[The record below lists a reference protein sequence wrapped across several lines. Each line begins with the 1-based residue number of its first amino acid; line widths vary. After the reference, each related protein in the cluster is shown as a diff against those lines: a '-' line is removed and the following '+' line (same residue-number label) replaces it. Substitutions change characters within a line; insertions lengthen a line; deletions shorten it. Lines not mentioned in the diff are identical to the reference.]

1 MTKEEAKN
9 VLFQR
14 LELEGSIIFHVY
26 EAGGK
31 WLVGSEIIGNEDDLY
46 ESDRFYDY
54 GYDNYWFKDFDI
66 GIVNTYMIGDGESDH
81 ACASDC
87 AIIED
92 MLNSPEY
99 GDALWEYLEEDA
111 DFINA
116 CVCGSVPNPCY
127 VDDEDE
133 DDEEDE

>member
-14 LELEGSIIFHVY
+14 LELEGSIVFHVY
-26 EAGGK
+26 EVGGK
-31 WLVGSEIIGNEDDLY
+31 WLVGSGIIGNEDDLY
-46 ESDRFYDY
+46 NSDRFYDY
-54 GYDNYWFKDFDI
+54 GYDYYWCKNFDI
-66 GIVNTYMIGDGESDH
+66 GVVNTYMIGDGESEH
-81 ACASDC
+81 AYASDC

-99 GDALWEYLEEDA
+99 GDTLWEYLEEDA

-127 VDDEDE
+127 MDDEDE
-133 DDEEDE
+133 GDEEDE